1 MALNSDKSE
10 IFGLGIP
17 ISQWLW
23 AHRKSST
30 LSGVMTLKP
39 ASGYAFEYEKI
50 HKIAKYYNIFQ
61 INSLNIII
69 NFKFTQTKN
78 TKKSEKS

>member
-1 MALNSDKSE
+1 
-10 IFGLGIP
+10 
-17 ISQWLW
+17 
-23 AHRKSST
+23 
-30 LSGVMTLKP
+30 MTLKP

-69 NFKFTQTKN
+69 NFKFIQTKN
-78 TKKSEKS
+78 TKKSEKIIIR